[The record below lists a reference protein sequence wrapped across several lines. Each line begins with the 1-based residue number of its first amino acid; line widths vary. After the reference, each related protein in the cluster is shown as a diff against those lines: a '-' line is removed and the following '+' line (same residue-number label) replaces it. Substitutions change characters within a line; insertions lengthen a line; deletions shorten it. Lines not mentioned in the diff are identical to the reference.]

1 MFLKFRPGK
10 SKCGSSTSIF
20 YVSVGF
26 VFNSCTELLC
36 VIDNMELDVVDF
48 NVFFHV
54 YTEHFEGAIKIIK
67 EGEEIFSMQQR
78 FLQNVNF
85 CQISEYMHRCL
96 LTEAVISECFACQ
109 ITCLPP
115 QCLPSLLSIYK

>member
-1 MFLKFRPGK
+1 MWL
-10 SKCGSSTSIF
+10 F
-20 YVSVGF
+20 YVNNFCLSRFCVKLCAEF
-26 VFNSCTELLC
+26 LC
-36 VIDNMELDVVDF
+36 VIDNVKLDLVDF
-48 NVFFHV
+48 NVFSHV
-54 YTEHFEGAIKIIK
+54 YMEHFEAAIKIIK

>member
-1 MFLKFRPGK
+1 M
-10 SKCGSSTSIF
+10 
-20 YVSVGF
+20 GF
-26 VFNSCTELLC
+26 VLNSCTEGLC
-36 VIDNMELDVVDF
+36 VIDNVGLDLVDF
-48 NVFFHV
+48 NAFFSCL
-54 YTEHFEGAIKIIK
+54 YGTFFEAAIKIIK